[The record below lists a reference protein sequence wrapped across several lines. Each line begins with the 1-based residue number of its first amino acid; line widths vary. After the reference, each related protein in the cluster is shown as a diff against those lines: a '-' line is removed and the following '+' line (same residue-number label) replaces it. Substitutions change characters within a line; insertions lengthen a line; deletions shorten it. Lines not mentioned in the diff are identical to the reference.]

1 VVVVEAQRLPVESL
15 AYAAQRVAEGLA
27 LRPALELLADAAARA
42 TGADVAVV
50 RVVDPLDGTLVAR
63 AVAPLHSALAAELA
77 GSRVPP
83 DELEDAAAR
92 VADRARTAG
101 VVVPARIGERIVG
114 SIELLR
120 AVRPFDAEEHG
131 LADLAAAQ
139 LALTVRMLGSD
150 GSGPAVETRA
160 LALEGAGE
168 ALAAGAD
175 ARRAAQQA
183 VRVAANATGARG
195 AAIWRAS
202 PERGAELVALYGSAA
217 EGTLDRAGE
226 LARAALETWR
236 PLTVE
241 ESEALPDGSDHAATI
256 HLGQPPFAVL
266 QLFYVG
272 PPPEA
277 ELTAL
282 CSFGARAAHAL
293 RAGDRAR
300 EVELEL
306 ERTRALLAVVGEAIS
321 RLSLAHTLETAVE
334 RIAELLAIEQVGV
347 YLREGGRLLA
357 AAGRGLSA
365 GHEDVAERLFDLAL
379 GPLRARATIEALV
392 GDDNDPACAGVRAA
406 LREAGVEGALGVPL
420 HVRDEPIGLLVAYP
434 GSRRLAHTERALLAS
449 LGAQLAVAVQNA
461 RLHEQAKELGEAL
474 GSVLASERQAARQLG
489 ALYEISRSFAQSLSL
504 DTTLEAVTTT
514 IVEVL
519 DVDAAVIRMPA
530 ERGDLLVPRA
540 VHVADVRLGDA
551 VRTILERPQPRPA
564 RAYAPVVLDAA
575 TSARLGGAHALL
587 TPFLEKG
594 STAAIL
600 PIATPAE
607 VLAQLTIL
615 SLDPAKPIS
624 DETLATATTIA
635 AQAALAI
642 DNARLYQQQK
652 AFSETIQRALLPRD
666 EPDVAGL
673 ELGAVYESAARVDV
687 GGDVYD
693 FLALPDGRL
702 AVVLGDVTGHGIEAT
717 ADMAMAKFVF
727 RSLAREHTE
736 PPDFLAHANDV
747 VVGEIALGKFI
758 TMVYLTI
765 DPGGEVAC
773 ASAGHPAPRLVLPD
787 GRVDVLQCGGLA
799 LGIEASQQYEQ
810 VRASLPPGAAVVL
823 YTDGVIESRA
833 SHELYGTERLDE
845 ALAARAGLGA
855 QELAEA
861 VLAECRAFGGGELAD
876 DCAVVVIKRT
886 V

>member
-1 VVVVEAQRLPVESL
+1 MVVEAQRLPVESL
-15 AYAAQRVAEGLA
+15 VYAAQRVAEGLA
-27 LRPALELLADAAARA
+27 LRPALELLAAAAARA

-63 AVAPLHSALAAELA
+63 AVAPLDSALAAELA
-77 GSRVPP
+77 GSRVAPE
-83 DELEDAAAR
+83 ELEDAAVR
-92 VADRARTAG
+92 VAERARAAG
-101 VVVPARIGERIVG
+101 VLAVPAHAGERIVG

-120 AVRPFDAEEHG
+120 AARAFDDEERA
-131 LADLAAAQ
+131 LADLAVAQ
-139 LALTVRMLGSD
+139 LALTVRMLGPD

-160 LALEGAGE
+160 LALEAAGE

-183 VRVAANATGARG
+183 VRVAANATDARG

-202 PERGAELVALYGSAA
+202 PERGAELVALYGTAT
-217 EGTLDRAGE
+217 EGTLDCAGQ

-241 ESEALPDGSDHAATI
+241 RHEALPDGSDHAASI

-282 CSFGARAAHAL
+282 CSFAARAAHAL

-306 ERTRALLAVVGEAIS
+306 ERTRALLAVVGEAIA

-379 GPLRARATIEALV
+379 GPLRARATIEAVV
-392 GDDNDPACAGVRAA
+392 GDDSDPACAGVRAA

-420 HVRDEPIGLLVAYP
+420 HVHDEPIGLLVAYP
-434 GSRRLAHTERALLAS
+434 GNRRLAPTERTLLAS

-519 DVDAAVIRMPA
+519 DVDAAVIRVPA

-540 VHVADVRLGDA
+540 VHVADVRLADA
-551 VRTILERPQPRPA
+551 VRTILERPQPRPP

-666 EPDVAGL
+666 EPDVPGL

-747 VVGEIALGKFI
+747 VVGEIAVGKFI
-758 TMVYLTI
+758 TMTYLTI
-765 DPGGEVAC
+765 DPRGEVAC

-787 GRVDVLQCGGLA
+787 GRVEALQCGGLA
-799 LGIEASQQYEQ
+799 LGIEASQKYEE
-810 VRASLPPGAAVVL
+810 VRASLPPGALVVL

-833 SHELYGTERLDE
+833 SHELYGTERLDA

-861 VLAECRAFGGGELAD
+861 VLSECRAFGGGDLAD